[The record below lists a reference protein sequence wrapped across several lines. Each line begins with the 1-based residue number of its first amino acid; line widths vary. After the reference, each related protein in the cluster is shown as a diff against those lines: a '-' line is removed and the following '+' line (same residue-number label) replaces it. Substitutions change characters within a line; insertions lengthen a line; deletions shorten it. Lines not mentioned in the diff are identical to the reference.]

1 MARIGARLAATG
13 AAVVLGITGFS
24 SVAAAD
30 GTVATTTAPSGSA
43 VITVDQQFLANTA
56 LNGIVVLPL
65 PSATADDTNNVLT
78 TTFPVTGGVANIP
91 AFNGSVQ
98 FGGGL
103 LFVNLN
109 NGKNVAF
116 KQLDFAVRAWNFS
129 GVPDGGTT
137 SVALLDPRG
146 FTQRGRTGTTQTV
159 SATSLQVD
167 AAGAQYLDTALG
179 TTYFT
184 GGQSVGSLAL
194 SYTPGS

>member
-1 MARIGARLAATG
+1 MARIGARIAATG
-13 AAVVLGITGFS
+13 AAVVLGVTGFAG
-24 SVAAAD
+24 VAVAD
-30 GTVATTTAPSGSA
+30 GTVATTTAPTGSA

-56 LNGIVVLPL
+56 LNGIIVIPL

-78 TTFPVTGGVANIP
+78 TTLPVTGGVANIP
-91 AFNGSVQ
+91 AFNGHVQ

-116 KQLDFAVRAWNFS
+116 KQLDFGVRAWNIS
-129 GVPDGGTT
+129 GVPVGGTAP
-137 SVALLDPRG
+137 VPLLDPRG
-146 FTQRGRTGTTQTV
+146 FTQRGVTGTTQTL
-159 SATSLQVD
+159 SASSLQVD
-167 AAGAQYLDTALG
+167 AAAAQYLDTALN

>member
-1 MARIGARLAATG
+1 M
-13 AAVVLGITGFS
+13 VLGITGFS
-24 SVAAAD
+24 SVAVAD
-30 GTVATTTAPSGSA
+30 STVAATTAPTGSA
-43 VITVDQQFLANTA
+43 VITVDQQFLAGTA
-56 LNGIVVLPL
+56 LNGIIVVPL
-65 PSATADDTNNVLT
+65 PSATADDTDNVLT

-91 AFNGSVQ
+91 AFNGHVQ

-103 LFVNLN
+103 LFVNLD

-116 KQLDFAVRAWNFS
+116 KQLDFGVRAWNIS
-129 GVPDGGTT
+129 AVPAGGTAP
-137 SVALLDPRG
+137 VALLDPRG
-146 FTQRGRTGTTQTV
+146 YTQRGVTGTTQTV

-167 AAGAQYLDTALG
+167 AAGAQYLDSALG

>member
-13 AAVVLGITGFS
+13 AAVVLGITGS
-24 SVAAAD
+24 ISAAAAD
-30 GTVATTTAPSGSA
+30 GTVATTTAPTGSA

-56 LNGIVVLPL
+56 LNGIVVVPL
-65 PSATADDTNNVLT
+65 PSATVDDTDSGLT
-78 TTFPVTGGVANIP
+78 ATLPVTGGIANIR
-91 AFNGSVQ
+91 AFSGHVQ

-103 LFVNLN
+103 LFVNLD

-116 KQLDFAVRAWNFS
+116 KQLDFGVRAWNIS
-129 GVPDGGTT
+129 GVPVGGTAP
-137 SVALLDPRG
+137 VALLDPRG
-146 FTQRGRTGTTQTV
+146 FTQRGVTGTTQTL

-179 TTYFT
+179 TTVFT